1 MNDKKLNAL
10 IAVLVMII
18 VAATYITINIP
29 PPQDKQIADINARA
43 DALQAQVT
51 ALRAEVER
59 LTHPAVEQRRTM
71 DWIYKRGEFKDDGI

>member
-10 IAVLVMII
+10 IMVLVMII
-18 VAATYITINIP
+18 AAATYITVNIP

-59 LTHPAVEQRRTM
+59 LTHPAVMQQRTL
-71 DWIYKRGEFKDDGI
+71 DWVLEKGEFKDDGI